1 MAQLMSPVI
10 SVLQYEVPA
19 ARPTPYGF
27 FRDRSNPTFKSS
39 TVTGKFALLMKLS
52 LSLVLFGAAGV
63 IHAADTSSPAWQIKT
78 AVLAAPVAERDGAT
92 VLGYSE
98 TGGVVTLRAG
108 TNNFYCLA
116 DNPKQKGFSVAC
128 YPKGLEPFMARGRA
142 LMAEGKN
149 ANDVFKIREEEVKAG
164 KLPLPDKSVLNVT
177 TGTVNEATGE
187 ITDLYTRYVIY
198 IPYATPETTGIP
210 LAPLA
215 DGAPWIMNPGTHRA
229 HIMINPPKST
239 TGTKGTPAS
248 DEHKNHK

>member
-1 MAQLMSPVI
+1 MKLRFA
-10 SVLQYEVPA
+10 
-19 ARPTPYGF
+19 
-27 FRDRSNPTFKSS
+27 
-39 TVTGKFALLMKLS
+39 FALLS
-52 LSLVLFGAAGV
+52 AAGV

-78 AVLAAPVAERDGAT
+78 AVLAAPAAERDGAT
-92 VLGYSE
+92 VLGYDAA
-98 TGGVVTLRAG
+98 GKVITLRKG
-108 TNNFYCLA
+108 TNNFVCLA

-128 YPKGLEPFMARGRA
+128 YPKGLEPFMARGRELTA
-142 LMAEGKN
+142 QGKN
-149 ANDVFKIREEEVKAG
+149 ANDIFKIREDEVKSG

-177 TGTVNEATGE
+177 TGTINETTGE
-187 ITDLYTRYVIY
+187 VTDLYTRYVIY

-239 TGTKGTPAS
+239 TGTKSTAAS